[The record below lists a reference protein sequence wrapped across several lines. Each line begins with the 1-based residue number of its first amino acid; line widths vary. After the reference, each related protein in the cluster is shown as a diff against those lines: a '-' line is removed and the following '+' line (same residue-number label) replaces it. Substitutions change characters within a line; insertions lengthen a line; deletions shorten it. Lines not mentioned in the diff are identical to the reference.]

1 MASFPS
7 LATLGLSPWGKAF
20 FMFAVAV
27 LDALLRTHDDR
38 PDEAIAR
45 LPGLLA
51 SPDLSAA
58 ALSRAAWLANHL
70 LGEKK
75 GDWRGAWVLLKNCLW
90 PRLERQWLR
99 HCVVAATRAGGIV
112 RRRSAPVVRRLRA
125 AGKKRAGGA
134 GS

>member
-1 MASFPS
+1 
-7 LATLGLSPWGKAF
+7 
-20 FMFAVAV
+20 MFAVAV

-45 LPGLLA
+45 LPGLFA

-75 GDWRGAWVLLKNCLW
+75 GGWRGAWVLLKKLPLAEAGAAMAAPLRGGRH
-90 PRLERQWLR
+90 PRWGNRSPTICAR
-99 HCVVAATRAGGIV
+99 GSTTASGGQKKS
-112 RRRSAPVVRRLRA
+112 RRGRLVKLQR
-125 AGKKRAGGA
+125 
-134 GS
+134 